1 MLEDVEAPRIFGEW
15 ERTGHC
21 SRCGECCKGNPF
33 TGIPE
38 GYCPLFAVQW
48 DPEREGWRGCCT
60 DRTHEYYQKACAPW
74 PSHPDQI
81 ADKPH
86 CTYQFRRVADGG

>member
-1 MLEDVEAPRIFGEW
+1 MVGDDQPQVFGEW

-21 SRCGECCKGNPF
+21 CRCGDCCKGNPF
-33 TGIPE
+33 TGEPG
-38 GYCPLFAVQW
+38 GYCPLFAVVW
-48 DPEREGWRGCCT
+48 DKTREGWQGHCT
-60 DRTHEYYQKACAPW
+60 DRQHPYYLNACVSW

-86 CTYQFRRVADGG
+86 CTYQFRATDGR